1 MAMKGDEEGRLGLRL
16 LAILEEGESESNV
29 DQAGIQLRSIWQ
41 NVNG

>member
-16 LAILEEGESESNV
+16 LAILEEGESESN